1 MMILADLTA
10 GYYHDKEI
18 NPYCDLMLD
27 YNPDH
32 TDEEK
37 VEKIFNLVDIG
48 FYVAPKYRLAKYE
61 FIHSGVD
68 SKIEKLKIG
77 GMVHA
82 HMPGTYYFL
91 ANDYYNVLMEE

>member
-10 GYYHDKEI
+10 KYYHDKER

-32 TDEEK
+32 TGEEGLP
-37 VEKIFNLVDIG
+37 EYGIDLG
-48 FYVAPKYRLAKYE
+48 FYVAPKYIKAKYE

-68 SKIEKLKIG
+68 SKIEELRLG
-77 GMVHA
+77 GMVHP
-82 HMPGTYYFL
+82 HMPGTYYLL
-91 ANDYYNVLMEE
+91 AIDNNNKLTW